1 MAGAQQ
7 RLKGLPE
14 AQGQGVGFMVE
25 KAGWVPPFCPIMT
38 LSASLASS
46 GMLRRTHSAGSA
58 YIPMKSETHH
68 RIKHTRR
75 YLIVGV
81 LTAAPLWVTWLVFDF
96 IFSQLSKMGTPWVVA
111 LARAARGNSQ
121 VLADLLLLPGFQSLL
136 GVVFTLL
143 VFYVLGW
150 VATQVI
156 GQRVIGWLERLV
168 QSIPLVAAIYGGT
181 KRFLTAVKEKPAGVQ
196 RVVLIAFPSPDM
208 KAVGFVTRVI
218 RDEVTGEELA
228 AVYVPT
234 SPNPTSGYIE
244 IVPVSQVVSTDWTMD
259 EAMSFVMTGG
269 ATSPDRIRFRNPAAT
284 VGAGGADSAIDSG
297 PGAVS

>member
-1 MAGAQQ
+1 
-7 RLKGLPE
+7 
-14 AQGQGVGFMVE
+14 
-25 KAGWVPPFCPIMT
+25 
-38 LSASLASS
+38 
-46 GMLRRTHSAGSA
+46 
-58 YIPMKSETHH
+58 MKSETHH

-96 IFSQLSKMGTPWVVA
+96 IFSQLSKMGAPWVVA
-111 LARAARGNSQ
+111 LARATRGNSQ

-269 ATSPDRIRFRNPAAT
+269 ATSPDRIRFRNPAST
-284 VGAGGADSAIDSG
+284 VGAGGADSAMKSG